1 MSFVSQIEEVF
12 GVDVW
17 ELKPQYKKAMQQ
29 NQATNDTQ
37 QQDEIIAVNPNNLEL
52 IYSNEVKSSKIIN
65 ILLSAKLNL
74 AFLKNIANSL
84 FLNLKVSIYKS
95 NDISFFEK
103 LEGINLSEKD
113 LLNDNTELL
122 SIQNKKYILS
132 KLYEYADFISR

>member
-1 MSFVSQIEEVF
+1 MSFISQIEEVF

-17 ELKPQYKKAMQQ
+17 ELKPQYKAMQQ

-37 QQDEIIAVNPNNLEL
+37 QQDEIITVNPNHLEL
-52 IYSNEVKSSKIIN
+52 IYSNEVTSSKIIN

-84 FLNLKVSIYKS
+84 FFNLKVSIYKS

>member
-17 ELKPQYKKAMQQ
+17 ELKPQYKAMQQ

-37 QQDEIIAVNPNNLEL
+37 QQNEIIVVNPNYLEL

-132 KLYEYADFISR
+132 KLYEYADFIFR

>member
-17 ELKPQYKKAMQQ
+17 ELKPQYKAMQQ

-37 QQDEIIAVNPNNLEL
+37 QQDEIIAVNPNHLEL

>member
-17 ELKPQYKKAMQQ
+17 ELKPQYKAMQQ

-37 QQDEIIAVNPNNLEL
+37 QQNKIIVVNPNYLEL

-132 KLYEYADFISR
+132 KLYEYADFIFR

>member
-17 ELKPQYKKAMQQ
+17 ELKPQYKAMQQ

-37 QQDEIIAVNPNNLEL
+37 QQDEIIVVNPHHLEL

-65 ILLSAKLNL
+65 IFLSAKLNL

>member
-17 ELKPQYKKAMQQ
+17 ELKPQYKAMQQ

-37 QQDEIIAVNPNNLEL
+37 QQDEIIAVNPNHLEL

-103 LEGINLSEKD
+103 LEGINLSGKD